1 MKIEYYKNW
10 SQNLNQDMEL
20 KVYGHAGKPAV
31 VFPTQCGRF
40 YDYEDNGMIGTASWF
55 IEEGFYQFFT
65 VDSVDWQT
73 WVHPTAHPA
82 DRARRHEDYDQYIT
96 QEVVPWIHAYQG
108 TENLML
114 TTGCSMG
121 GYHSSNFFFRHP
133 DIFDSL
139 ISLSGI
145 LKLNMFIGDYMDELV
160 YFNTPLAYLKN
171 LDDEWYLEKYR
182 RSKIIIC
189 SGQGAWEDEMQS
201 DARELANI
209 LEAKN
214 VPAWVDLWGHDVN
227 HDWPWWHKQLP
238 YFLSKLLEE

>member
-1 MKIEYYKNW
+1 
-10 SQNLNQDMEL
+10 
-20 KVYGHAGKPAV
+20 
-31 VFPTQCGRF
+31 
-40 YDYEDNGMIGTASWF
+40 
-55 IEEGFYQFFT
+55 
-65 VDSVDWQT
+65 
-73 WVHPTAHPA
+73 
-82 DRARRHEDYDQYIT
+82 
-96 QEVVPWIHAYQG
+96 
-108 TENLML
+108 
-114 TTGCSMG
+114 
-121 GYHSSNFFFRHP
+121 
-133 DIFDSL
+133 
-139 ISLSGI
+139 
-145 LKLNMFIGDYMDELV
+145 MFIGDYMDELV
-160 YFNTPLAYLKN
+160 YFNTPLAYLRN